1 MPVYIHFLVISVVV
15 VLLVVLYLG
24 EHTLVRMEKSAADGG
39 VDLEYPGALKIP
51 RPQIPDPGRVVLT
64 ARVHPMSVRVKA
76 HGSDV
81 FRDAIVIDYAVGIVG
96 GEVEHPNVLIA
107 GRRDHM
113 PIRR

>member
-1 MPVYIHFLVISVVV
+1 MFICVVV
-15 VLLVVLYLG
+15 VLIVLQCPSEL
-24 EHTLVRMEKSAADGG
+24 TLVRMEKSAADGG

-51 RPQIPDPGRVVLT
+51 RPQIPDPGRIVLA
-64 ARVHPMSVRVKA
+64 ARVHPMSVRVEA